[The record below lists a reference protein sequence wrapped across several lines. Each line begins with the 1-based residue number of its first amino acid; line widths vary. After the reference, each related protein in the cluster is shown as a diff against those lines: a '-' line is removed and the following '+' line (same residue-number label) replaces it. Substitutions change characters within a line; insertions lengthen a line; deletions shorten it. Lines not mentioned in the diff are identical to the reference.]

1 MKPRAYVIWQ
11 IMDYRE
17 FDEAMS
23 RKLWQEAINQ
33 DDLLEF
39 GFYLFH

>member
-11 IMDYRE
+11 IMDNRE
-17 FDEAMS
+17 FDEAIS
-23 RKLWQEAINQ
+23 RKLWQEVANQ

-39 GFYLFH
+39 GF